1 MSFRPLNSRSS
12 SDLLRLQTPRGFV
25 GSLTQVH
32 KSLKNQATLIL
43 ALFVSLGLLC
53 LFAMQASGQDEARV
67 PGPGQYASVPMHQ
80 ALATDDAVKRV
91 IAGAKSFCAGG
102 NSNPSLAKGYFGF
115 YVPAKMTG
123 PDALKD
129 LTPLMKEVNSL
140 LIRAIRARDK
150 SVGTTVTDALLVSMK
165 ALAKGNYNTPARIN
179 AALMLGR
186 LDSRPANA
194 SLRQPPVPHLEA
206 LPALIELYSDE
217 NNTDGLRV
225 AALMGLHRQVTLGF
239 PQIPAASKTNLQ
251 SMMTALLDSDA
262 PPQRKRKVHAY
273 LQRYAV
279 DILDRLGSDEDKD
292 LGVKLISISTAPTKP
307 KLIALYSASK
317 IGSMGEALKGQVAE
331 PEIILKSWA
340 RLAHSSFKS
349 ELERLEGLDRLQPD
363 GKQPANPADILK
375 PKLPED
381 PKNRPPGSL
390 GDEMEDNEMGGEMG
404 EEMGG
409 MEMGGMEGYEDD
421 ELDSDDDIMG
431 NMFGMSSTT
440 EANPQPPEVLASR
453 RLLNTVLQ
461 QLQLGA
467 TGSRES
473 GMPKTSGGLLV
484 SVAEDKR
491 QVVTD
496 WVNEMNVVITA
507 LNEESLDDRKK
518 YVGGLEEQVLVLAE
532 LAAIDAVAEEAKG
545 AVAVSAPK
553 PNFSI
558 EEDELDAPAD
568 PAPADPAPADPA
580 PADPAPADPAPA
592 DPAPADPAPAD
603 PA

>member
-25 GSLTQVH
+25 GSLTKVH
-32 KSLKNQATLIL
+32 KSLKNQTTLIL
-43 ALFVSLGLLC
+43 ALFVSVGLLC
-53 LFAMQASGQDEARV
+53 LFAMQASGQDEASV
-67 PGPGQYASVPMHQ
+67 PGPGQYASVPMHS

-102 NSNPSLAKGYFGF
+102 NANTSLAKGYFGF

-150 SVGTTVTDALLVSMK
+150 SVGATVTDALLVSMK
-165 ALAKGNYNTPARIN
+165 ALAKGNYNPPARIN

-239 PQIPAASKTNLQ
+239 PQIPAASKTNLN

-279 DILDRLGSDEDKD
+279 DILDRLRSDEDKD
-292 LGVKLISISTAPTKP
+292 LGVKLISISTTPTKP

-349 ELERLEGLDRLQPD
+349 ELERLEGLDRLPPD

-381 PKNRPPGSL
+381 TKNQARGSM
-390 GDEMEDNEMGGEMG
+390 DGEMDG
-404 EEMGG
+404 EMDDNEMGG
-409 MEMGGMEGYEDD
+409 MEMGGMDGYEDD
-421 ELDSDDDIMG
+421 ELDSDGDMAMG
-431 NMFGMSSTT
+431 NMFGISSTI

-518 YVGGLEEQVLVLAE
+518 YVVGLEEQVLVLAE
-532 LAAIDAVAEEAKG
+532 LASIDAVAEEAKG

-580 PADPAPADPAPA
+580 PADPAPAGPGTAEAPA
-592 DPAPADPAPAD
+592 GATL
-603 PA
+603 